1 MKTTRQRPSWKKIG
15 VYAGIGILGAIAL
28 LLLFDKIIMPWYV
41 KRGEVSILP
50 KVVGMTSDKAFAA
63 LKTAGYEPLAWDT
76 LYDDKLK
83 EGMIIRQTPEGG
95 DETKPGRKVY
105 LIISGGRE
113 MVVMPDLV
121 GKNLRDARITLVRAN
136 LDVGKTDME
145 FTDSIPAGIVFRQ
158 SPQPGKNVSTSQK
171 IDLIVSQGSRAGKV
185 AVPDLTGLSSGE
197 AAIRLANLKLV
208 LGKENESE
216 RTEGKA
222 GSIYD
227 QAPKPGE
234 LVLEGSAVDLFIVKE
249 VVTNVEEH

>member
-1 MKTTRQRPSWKKIG
+1 MKTTRSRPNWKKIG
-15 VYAGIGILGAIAL
+15 VYAGISILGAIAL

-50 KVVGMTSDKAFAA
+50 KVVGMNSDKAFAA
-63 LKTAGYEPLAWDT
+63 LAAAGYEPLSWDT
-76 LYDDKLK
+76 LYDDKVK

-158 SPQPGKNVSTSQK
+158 SPQPGKNVS
-171 IDLIVSQGSRAGKV
+171 
-185 AVPDLTGLSSGE
+185 
-197 AAIRLANLKLV
+197 
-208 LGKENESE
+208 
-216 RTEGKA
+216 
-222 GSIYD
+222 
-227 QAPKPGE
+227 
-234 LVLEGSAVDLFIVKE
+234 
-249 VVTNVEEH
+249 

>member
-1 MKTTRQRPSWKKIG
+1 MKTTRSRPNWKKIG
-15 VYAGIGILGAIAL
+15 VYAGIGILGAVAL
-28 LLLFDKIIMPWYV
+28 MLIFDKILMPWYV

-50 KVVGMTSDKAFAA
+50 KVVGMSSDKAFAA

-105 LIISGGRE
+105 LIISGGKE
-113 MVVMPDLV
+113 MVVMPNLV
-121 GKNLRDARITLVRAN
+121 GKNLRDARIMLVRAN

-145 FTDSIPAGIVFRQ
+145 FTDSIPAGTVFKQ
-158 SPQPGKNVSTSQK
+158 SPEPGKNVTTSQK

-185 AVPDLTGLSSGE
+185 AVPDLTGLSAGE
-197 AAIRLANLKLV
+197 ATIRLGNLKLAK
-208 LGKENESE
+208 GNETESE
-216 RTEGKA
+216 RPEGKP

-234 LVLEGSAVDLFIVKE
+234 LVLEGSAVDIFIVKE
-249 VVTNVEEH
+249 VVKNDEEH